1 MTIPMG
7 PKSPLMRW
15 LARAVARAM
24 RFHADKRG
32 SVAVEFGLVAI
43 PFLALLFAIFQ
54 TALVVFT
61 GQVLDSALQDAARL
75 IMTGQAQSM
84 TASAFATS
92 VCGRI
97 PALFNC
103 TNAYTNG
110 SLQFDIRAPSSF
122 ANAVLT
128 PPTVSGNTINWAR
141 RTAPRCI
148 QTRAQPDR
156 DRAGRIA
163 PAALFVLPG
172 EFHGQQHGFA
182 AEDGRQQQRPPD
194 HVDSR
199 LHERA
204 LRARTLMNRTPS
216 V

>member
-1 MTIPMG
+1 MTIPTG

-128 PPTVSGNTINWAR
+128 PPTVSGNTINWG
-141 RTAPRCI
+141 TANGAPMYSN
-148 QTRAQPDR
+148 P
-156 DRAGRIA
+156 GRNQIVIVR
-163 PAALFVLPG
+163 AALLQPLYLSFPVNFMGSNMDSQLKTAGSNNARLIMSTVAFMNEPFAPG
-172 EFHGQQHGFA
+172 
-182 AEDGRQQQRPPD
+182 P
-194 HVDSR
+194 
-199 LHERA
+199 
-204 LRARTLMNRTPS
+204 
-216 V
+216 

>member
-97 PALFNC
+97 PALFDC

-128 PPTVSGNTINWAR
+128 PPTVSGNTINWG
-141 RTAPRCI
+141 TANGAPMYSN
-148 QTRAQPDR
+148 P
-156 DRAGRIA
+156 GRNQIVIVR
-163 PAALFVLPG
+163 AALLQPLYLSFPVNFMGSNMDSQLKTAGSNTARLIMSTVAFMNEPFAPG
-172 EFHGQQHGFA
+172 
-182 AEDGRQQQRPPD
+182 P
-194 HVDSR
+194 
-199 LHERA
+199 
-204 LRARTLMNRTPS
+204 
-216 V
+216 